1 VTEKPLAQSLSII
14 CLSCLNDSHWIR
26 HGAVFDGTK
35 KNGVNLV
42 IHQLNSFVACSG
54 VFAHFYGIC
63 ALIKRRAN
71 QQVQA
76 SNLSGYEIASL
87 IWIYRVYW
95 NFRSDLTL
103 RNTDDVRTNHKK
115 EN

>member
-35 KNGVNLV
+35 KNGINLV
-42 IHQLNSFVACSG
+42 IHQLNSFVAGRLQCFRS
-54 VFAHFYGIC
+54 FLRNLCPHQT
-63 ALIKRRAN
+63 KSESTS
-71 QQVQA
+71 A
-76 SNLSGYEIASL
+76 SFDTVYT
-87 IWIYRVYW
+87 YW

-103 RNTDDVRTNHKK
+103 PNTDDVRTNRKDIAQ
-115 EN
+115 